1 MCNAICPKGDPNFHL
16 SSVKVFAAVVT
27 MLSMRAVTLLT
38 LWFSLVSLMPA
49 EKHLLIETENE
60 SSAGYFEASSEAL
73 DGQSMSNKKG
83 MTNKAQKVN
92 KLTRWTWYK

>member
-16 SSVKVFAAVVT
+16 SSVKVFAAVGT

-49 EKHLLIETENE
+49 EKHLLIETGDDPNE
-60 SSAGYFEASSEAL
+60 AWEGGWPSAE
-73 DGQSMSNKKG
+73 KG

>member
-16 SSVKVFAAVVT
+16 SSVKVFAAVGT

-49 EKHLLIETENE
+49 EKHLLIETGDDLVKGEADQNKAWKGGWP
-60 SSAGYFEASSEAL
+60 SAE
-73 DGQSMSNKKG
+73 KG

>member
-27 MLSMRAVTLLT
+27 MLSMRVVTLLS

-49 EKHLLIETENE
+49 EKHLLIETGDDLVKEKPDQNKAWGGGWA
-60 SSAGYFEASSEAL
+60 SAE
-73 DGQSMSNKKG
+73 KG

>member
-1 MCNAICPKGDPNFHL
+1 MCPNGDPTFP
-16 SSVKVFAAVVT
+16 SVSWTVFTAVGT

-49 EKHLLIETENE
+49 EKHLLIETGDDLVKGEEDPNE
-60 SSAGYFEASSEAL
+60 AWGGGWPSAE
-73 DGQSMSNKKG
+73 KG

-92 KLTRWTWYK
+92 VNKSTRWTWYQ